1 VRTVVT
7 EDGGLEPVL
16 YLARTD
22 EAEIQRQVLPAL
34 CVLSFADANKVPIC
48 RNGGLDTVVRF
59 LRDTNAELA
68 RLACA
73 TVANLAEMA
82 VNMDIIA
89 ESTAIPNLV
98 AALQSPNEAVKRE
111 SARGKL
117 CQLHECIYEYIWN
130 ICMY

>member
-1 VRTVVT
+1 MVYLILYTYTHDMTPHTHTANDAEVRQYAAFAVVKIAQNADVRTTVT

-59 LRDTNAELA
+59 IRDSNAELA

-73 TVANLAEMA
+73 TVANLAGMTY
-82 VNMDIIA
+82 D
-89 ESTAIPNLV
+89 THTIPCHT
-98 AALQSPNEAVKRE
+98 S
-111 SARGKL
+111 
-117 CQLHECIYEYIWN
+117 
-130 ICMY
+130 